1 MGAHMDF
8 EHLRAFLSIAHAGG
22 FSPASAALH
31 RSQPALS
38 RRIAQL
44 EHEVG
49 AELFVRRA
57 SGVTLTQAG
66 EALAPYAERALAA
79 LGDCDAVMASLR
91 KGAAGPLSVAIVG
104 TLASAPFA
112 ANLQRFARAH
122 PDVAL
127 TLRTAGSADVSAL
140 VRAGDANI
148 GVRYHRDRDAALS
161 YKHISDEELIVV
173 APPAHPLVKR
183 GVAQLADL
191 ANERWLAFPPTR
203 EGVQDSVFAHFR
215 TRGVTDLVW
224 TPIDSLTAQK
234 RLAEAGFGLAL
245 LPRASVTEELAA
257 KTLAPLRVSDL
268 QAANPVFMVT
278 RRGGYLS
285 PAAHALIAL
294 LAQPP
299 KRKR

>member
-1 MGAHMDF
+1 MDF
-8 EHLRAFLSIAHAGG
+8 EQLRAFLLIAQAGG

-44 EHEVG
+44 EQEVG
-49 AELFVRRA
+49 APLFVRRA

-79 LGDCDAVMASLR
+79 LGDCDAAMASLR
-91 KGAAGPLSVAIVG
+91 KGASGPLSVAIVG
-104 TLASAPFA
+104 TLAGASFA
-112 ANLQRFARAH
+112 AALRRFARAH

-127 TLRTAGSADVSAL
+127 TLRTAGSGDVSAL
-140 VRAGDANI
+140 VRAGVVHI
-148 GVRYHRDRDAALS
+148 GVRYHRDRDGALA
-161 YKHISDEELIVV
+161 YQQISDEELIVV
-173 APPAHPLVKR
+173 APPAHRLVKR
-183 GVAQLADL
+183 GVAQLAEL
-191 ANERWLAFPPTR
+191 AGERWLAFPPTR
-203 EGVQDSVFAHFR
+203 EGVEDSLFAHFR
-215 TRGVTDLVW
+215 TRGAMDIAW

-234 RLAEAGFGLAL
+234 RLVEAGFGLAL
-245 LPRASVTEELAA
+245 LPRASVSEELAA
-257 KTLAPLRVSDL
+257 NTLAPLRVRDL
-268 QAANPVFMVT
+268 SAANPVFLVT